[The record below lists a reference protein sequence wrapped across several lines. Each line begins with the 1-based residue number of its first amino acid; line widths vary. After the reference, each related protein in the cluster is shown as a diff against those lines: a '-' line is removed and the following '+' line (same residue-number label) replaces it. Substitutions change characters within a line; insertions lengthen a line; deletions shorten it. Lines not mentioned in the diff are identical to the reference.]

1 MRFAIAAALSL
12 SLGTFALPSG
22 AGVMP
27 TRARAGQADMAV
39 SVFKG
44 PANGLGKAIAHPVVG
59 QRLLWGISITNN
71 GPDNV
76 DLETITIQLPS
87 TVSFQN
93 AAVVSCAVVG
103 TTLTCTGHKA
113 LAARRGAVL
122 RPRAPSGRGRDVHAH
137 ADRDEPADRSRL
149 EQQLEEHHDDR
160 HGRGFARCAPPQSQE
175 AACRTPFH
183 RLGGRGA
190 GRGWTGGCGL
200 LGQGWGTPPVVARQ
214 AVRWSACDLHVVHSR
229 ALPRS
234 PSRRAGQR
242 HPRAYRRG
250 PAPLPADPLELS
262 RFARARRFSP
272 SPRERSSPRVRARS
286 LRLARPRPAPR
297 SAAGARTRRAGGCAS
312 SRGRRWRS

>member
-1 MRFAIAAALSL
+1 M
-12 SLGTFALPSG
+12 
-22 AGVMP
+22 
-27 TRARAGQADMAV
+27 RARAGQADMAV

-59 QRLLWGISITNN
+59 QPPAVGHLDHEQRARHR
-71 GPDNV
+71 GPRDDHDPAPVDCLFPERGSGELRRGGDNAH
-76 DLETITIQLPS
+76 LHGPQGPR
-87 TVSFQN
+87 
-93 AAVVSCAVVG
+93 
-103 TTLTCTGHKA
+103 
-113 LAARRGAVL
+113 ARRGAVL

-175 AACRTPFH
+175 AACRTPIH

-190 GRGWTGGCGL
+190 RRGWTRGRGL
-200 LGQGWGTPPVVARQ
+200 LGQGRGTPPVVARQ

-229 ALPRS
+229 ALPRP

-250 PAPLPADPLELS
+250 SAPLAADPLELS
-262 RFARARRFSP
+262 
-272 SPRERSSPRVRARS
+272 
-286 LRLARPRPAPR
+286 L
-297 SAAGARTRRAGGCAS
+297 G
-312 SRGRRWRS
+312 SRGRGASRRVRVNEARLVTARVRFA